1 MRPLEDHKT
10 ETTKCSPG
18 MTRWVLH
25 RLKNAMLLA
34 NLISNLIGV
43 AVIYLMTGTS
53 SPTFGIIFIV

>member
-1 MRPLEDHKT
+1 
-10 ETTKCSPG
+10 

-53 SPTFGIIFIV
+53 GPTFGIIFIV